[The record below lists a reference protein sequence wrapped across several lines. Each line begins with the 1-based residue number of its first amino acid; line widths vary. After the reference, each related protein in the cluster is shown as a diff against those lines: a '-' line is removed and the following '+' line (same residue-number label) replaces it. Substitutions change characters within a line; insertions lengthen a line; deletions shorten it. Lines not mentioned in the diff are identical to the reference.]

1 MSKKVIIMRGLP
13 GSGKSTYAKQL
24 LNDFP
29 NSYKR
34 INRDELRMMLDNGT
48 TSKGNE
54 KFVKQL
60 RDILI
65 IKALEAGKHVIVDD
79 TNLSET
85 NIVRINQ
92 LVHQFNTEHKDNVTV
107 EIKEMQTT
115 LDECI
120 ERDKNR
126 EKKVGEKVI
135 RDMHRHFFPSDELYS
150 VQDKSLPK
158 AILCDLDGTLSLL
171 NGRNPYDASNC
182 DQDGLNEAVAQVLK
196 LFREKGY
203 AILLVSGR
211 EDKYQT
217 PTLAF
222 LEKHNIGFN
231 QLLMRETNDNRKDSV
246 IKREIFDNHIR
257 DKFFVEF
264 ILDDRNQVVDM
275 WRKELKL
282 TCFQVNYG
290 DF

>member
-34 INRDELRMMLDNGT
+34 INRDELRMMLDNGI

-92 LVHQFNTEHKDNVTV
+92 LVHQFNKENKDNVSV

-135 RDMHRHFFPSDELYS
+135 RDMHRQFFSSDELLS

>member
-24 LNDFP
+24 LIDFP

-34 INRDELRMMLDNGT
+34 INRDELRMMLDNGI

-135 RDMHRHFFPSDELYS
+135 RDMHRQFFSSDALLS

-222 LEKHNIGFN
+222 LEKHNIGYD
-231 QLLMRETNDNRKDSV
+231 QLLMRKSNDNRKDSI
-246 IKREIFDNHIR
+246 IKKEIFDNHIR
-257 DKFFVEF
+257 EKFYVEF

>member
-34 INRDELRMMLDNGT
+34 INRDELRMMLDNGI

-92 LVHQFNTEHKDNVTV
+92 LVHQFNKENKDSVSV

-115 LDECI
+115 LDDCI

-135 RDMHRHFFPSDELYS
+135 RDMHRQFFPSDELYS

-196 LFREKGY
+196 LFKEKGY
-203 AILLVSGR
+203 AIILVSGR
-211 EDKYQT
+211 EDKYRN

-222 LEKHNIGFN
+222 LEKHNIGYD
-231 QLLMRETNDNRKDSV
+231 QLLMRKSNDNRKDSI
-246 IKREIFDNHIR
+246 IKKEIFDNHIR
-257 DKFFVEF
+257 EKFYVEF